1 MIRLYLKQ
9 DNKLLV
15 IVTEPLG
22 KFYNNGKVVKTKAGT
37 FPASQVERIEVINEK
52 TL

>member
-1 MIRLYLKQ
+1 MIRVYLKQ
-9 DNKLLV
+9 GNTLLV
-15 IVTEPLG
+15 IVTEPVG

-37 FPASQVERIEVINEK
+37 FPADQVEKIEVINEK